1 MKRKIGQALMK
12 IGLYIAVEIA
22 IYNLAIWILDN
33 CITVYR

>member
-1 MKRKIGQALMK
+1 MKRKIGQALIK

-22 IYNLAIWILDN
+22 FYNLLIYILYN